1 MLELFRAPIK
11 NGEKEK
17 TKLYGK
23 LYTSGEN
30 ATRYASEKEERVKK
44 KIMSRSNS
52 NKRAY
57 SFLAAPTG
65 YTFTRHFSRHNWKV
79 NSDVATPLVART

>member
-11 NGEKEK
+11 NKEKEK

-30 ATRYASEKEERVKK
+30 ATKYASEKEERVKK
-44 KIMSRSNS
+44 KDNVSVE
-52 NKRAY
+52 
-57 SFLAAPTG
+57 F
-65 YTFTRHFSRHNWKV
+65 
-79 NSDVATPLVART
+79 